1 MRIGVYSVFDRKS
14 VAYGALLFFVNDDI
28 AKRSMV
34 EVMGER
40 NNISLYPDDFDMYH
54 LGAFDNETGELFPST
69 ARLAARF
76 SDFVNMVKE

>member
-1 MRIGVYSVFDRKS
+1 MIIGVYSVLDRKS
-14 VAYGALLFFVNDDI
+14 VAYGNLMFFVNDDI

-54 LGAFDNETGELFPST
+54 VGHFDIATGELQGVKP
-69 ARLAARF
+69 RLAARF
-76 SDFVNMVKE
+76 ADFAGA

>member
-1 MRIGVYSVFDRKS
+1 MLIGVYSVFDRKS

-54 LGAFDNETGELFPST
+54 VGTFNNETGVLT
-69 ARLAARF
+69 AVPVRLAARF
-76 SDFVNMVKE
+76 ADFVGKEA

>member
-1 MRIGVYSVFDRKS
+1 MLMGVYSVFDRKA
-14 VAYGALLFFVNDDI
+14 VAYGNLLFFVNDDL

-54 LGAFDNETGELFPST
+54 VGSFNVGTGELFAATP
-69 ARLAARF
+69 RLAARF
-76 SDFVNMVKE
+76 NDFMKAV

>member
-1 MRIGVYSVFDRKS
+1 MNIGVYSVLDRKS
-14 VAYGALLFFVNDDI
+14 VAYGNLLFFVNDDI

-54 LGAFDNETGELFPST
+54 VGVFNNESGELTGVKP
-69 ARLAARF
+69 RLAARF
-76 SDFVNMVKE
+76 GDFVRREA